1 VNIEDYIQR
10 FQDGGSPLSADL
22 PETPDA
28 RQARRAGLFAPK
40 FQDGGSPM
48 DPLNPLYIT
57 SDPEY
62 SPAALSDMVRK
73 EVKFDPS
80 QYPVEEPSLAQVSM
94 DRLKDMGQGF
104 ADIPGFVGNY
114 LVRPD
119 EQGDPSFV
127 SSTDVMSDVVG
138 LGSGM
143 ASAIAEDPLGS
154 FLDVIPGV
162 SNYRSLDAANDLYD
176 QASELDKEGDQLG
189 AAKMRS
195 LASFSMTDVFNPI
208 PGSGIA
214 MKGIIAGRLAQKAP
228 QKLSDNRLDIL
239 ETSPDTAVEQ
249 ELFREKG
256 SFLGANG
263 ERKFEIDT
271 SPAQVDM
278 GEVSMMVAYSS
289 NKNLD
294 QILNFPELYENY
306 PQIANV
312 TIEPGSGDF
321 TAQYYPIKNK
331 IIFNPSKLNPRD
343 RIGFTSAILHEAQ
356 HAVQNIEDYL
366 RPEIFREN
374 QISFEEYRGLPTEV
388 EARNV
393 QARFTDPTLRDLPP
407 TYTTDLT
414 TEQFSDVGALRERVN
429 QQSYNELMGLDEPP
443 ANIRKP
449 SPEELLQE
457 TMERIRQKTIN
468 RKEVPRETFLPED
481 TRGDPF
487 EPEADTRYRQNNP
500 KR

>member
-1 VNIEDYIQR
+1 MNNSKASNAALFKKFLSQKS
-10 FQDGGSPLSADL
+10 FQDGGAALSFSD
-22 PETPDA
+22 
-28 RQARRAGLFAPK
+28 
-40 FQDGGSPM
+40 
-48 DPLNPLYIT
+48 PLYIQE
-57 SDPEY
+57 DYRPEV
-62 SPAALSDMVRK
+62 LSDMVRR
-73 EVKFDPS
+73 EVRLDPS
-80 QYPVEEPSLAQVSM
+80 DYPTEDQSMSEMTM
-94 DRLKDMGQGF
+94 DRLRDIGQGF
-104 ADIPGFVGNY
+104 SDIPEFVGNY
-114 LVRPD
+114 LIQPD
-119 EQGDPSFV
+119 EKGMPSFIPGKEL
-127 SSTDVMSDVVG
+127 TGDVLGVG
-138 LGSGM
+138 KGIVT
-143 ASAIAEDPLGS
+143 AFTEDPAS
-154 FLDVIPGV
+154 FALDLIPGV
-162 SNYRSLDAANDLYD
+162 SNIRSYMDSNALYE
-176 QASELDKEGDQLG
+176 QATELDKSGDPLG

-214 MKGIIAGRLAQKAP
+214 MKGIIAGKLAQKAP

-239 ETSPDTAVEQ
+239 ERTPDKAIEQ

-256 SFLGANG
+256 SFLGEDG

-278 GEVSMMVAYSS
+278 GEVSMMVAYGS

-306 PQIANV
+306 PQLADV
-312 TIEPGSGDF
+312 TVEPGSGDF

-331 IIFNPSKLNPRD
+331 IIFNPSELNPRD
-343 RIGFTSAILHEAQ
+343 KVGFTSAILHETQ

-374 QISFEEYRGLPTEV
+374 EISLEEYLGLPTEV

-393 QARFTDPTLRDLPP
+393 QLRFTDPSLRDLPP

-414 TEQFSDVGALRERVN
+414 ADQFSDVGALRERVN
-429 QQSYNELMGLDEPP
+429 EQSYNELLMGLDEPP
-443 ANIRKP
+443 ASIRKP
-449 SPEELLQE
+449 SPEDLLQE

-468 RKEVPRETFLPED
+468 RKKVPRETFLPEES
-481 TRGDPF
+481 RGDPY

>member
-1 VNIEDYIQR
+1 MNIEDYIQR

-40 FQDGGSPM
+40 FQDGGSPGSEK
-48 DPLNPLYIT
+48 PFYIT

-429 QQSYNELMGLDEPP
+429 QQPVNQQNYEPP